1 MMIRNKEI
9 RHFAGVFLV
18 LTVASAAAGLLLAGP
33 VGGIWMMV
41 LAACYGAAFFMFTK
55 KRYERIADMSEQI
68 DRVLHG
74 QDQLFLSEEEE
85 GELSILQSEIRKMT
99 LRFREQNA
107 TLQKEK
113 ERLSDSLANIA
124 HQIRTPLT
132 SINLIL
138 SLLANNPKEAQ
149 RLALLREEEELLF
162 RMESLI
168 TSLLKLSRIDA
179 GIVVFQSVPV
189 EVGELI
195 YTSLRPFLISMDLHD
210 IVIQTEIPKDVYI
223 RGDLDWLS
231 QAVQN
236 ILKNCMESI
245 GDHGSVQ
252 IICED
257 TLLYTEL
264 RIHDSGPGFSK
275 EDLFHLFDRFYRG
288 KNDKTS
294 GYGIG
299 LALAKSVIIGQ
310 GGTITAGNHP
320 DGMTVF
326 SIRFPK
332 NE

>member
-1 MMIRNKEI
+1 MIRNKEI

-41 LAACYGAAFFMFTK
+41 LAACYGAAFFVFTK

-168 TSLLKLSRIDA
+168 TSLLKLSRLDA
-179 GIVVFQSVPV
+179 GIVVFQRVPL

-245 GDHGSVQ
+245 GDHG
-252 IICED
+252 
-257 TLLYTEL
+257 
-264 RIHDSGPGFSK
+264 
-275 EDLFHLFDRFYRG
+275 
-288 KNDKTS
+288 
-294 GYGIG
+294 
-299 LALAKSVIIGQ
+299 
-310 GGTITAGNHP
+310 NHP
-320 DGMTVF
+320 DGGAVF

>member
-1 MMIRNKEI
+1 
-9 RHFAGVFLV
+9 
-18 LTVASAAAGLLLAGP
+18 
-33 VGGIWMMV
+33 
-41 LAACYGAAFFMFTK
+41 
-55 KRYERIADMSEQI
+55 
-68 DRVLHG
+68 
-74 QDQLFLSEEEE
+74 
-85 GELSILQSEIRKMT
+85 
-99 LRFREQNA
+99 
-107 TLQKEK
+107 
-113 ERLSDSLANIA
+113 
-124 HQIRTPLT
+124 
-132 SINLIL
+132 
-138 SLLANNPKEAQ
+138 
-149 RLALLREEEELLF
+149 
-162 RMESLI
+162 
-168 TSLLKLSRIDA
+168 
-179 GIVVFQSVPV
+179 
-189 EVGELI
+189 
-195 YTSLRPFLISMDLHD
+195 MDLHD

-288 KNDKTS
+288 KSDKTS

-299 LALAKSVIIGQ
+299 LALAKSVITGQ

-320 DGMTVF
+320 DGGAVF

>member
-1 MMIRNKEI
+1 
-9 RHFAGVFLV
+9 
-18 LTVASAAAGLLLAGP
+18 
-33 VGGIWMMV
+33 
-41 LAACYGAAFFMFTK
+41 
-55 KRYERIADMSEQI
+55 MSVQI
-68 DRVLHG
+68 DRVVHG
-74 QDQLFLSEEEE
+74 HDQLFHSELEE

-168 TSLLKLSRIDA
+168 TSLLKLSRLDA

-288 KNDKTS
+288 KSDKTS

-299 LALAKSVIIGQ
+299 LALARSVITGQ
-310 GGTITAGNHP
+310 GGMITAGNHP
-320 DGMTVF
+320 DGGAVF

>member
-1 MMIRNKEI
+1 M
-9 RHFAGVFLV
+9 
-18 LTVASAAAGLLLAGP
+18 
-33 VGGIWMMV
+33 
-41 LAACYGAAFFMFTK
+41 AACYGAAFFVFTK

-168 TSLLKLSRIDA
+168 TSLLKLSRLDA
-179 GIVVFQSVPV
+179 GIVVFQRVPL

-288 KNDKTS
+288 KSDKTS

-299 LALAKSVIIGQ
+299 LALAKSVITGQ

-320 DGMTVF
+320 DGGAVF